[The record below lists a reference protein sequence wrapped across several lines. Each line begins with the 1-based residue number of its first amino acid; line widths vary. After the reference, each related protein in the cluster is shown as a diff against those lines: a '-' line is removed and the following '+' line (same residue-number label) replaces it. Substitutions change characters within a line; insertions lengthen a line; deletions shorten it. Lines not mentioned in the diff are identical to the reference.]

1 MTKKDKANETAI
13 AEVVQKPKKLTKKQA
28 AALAAKEE
36 QSISMAVA
44 TIGLNSQIR
53 EQAIASVDWRH
64 NLRAQYAYQL
74 FDVMNDKLFENKLPQ
89 LLIGYWDTEGSPGHI
104 IVNPYGKQDGLY
116 YFTGDGLG
124 LTGHIDLR
132 DDLTPLGTAVALL
145 HNMVHAEQ
153 EAFKPAK
160 SWYHKQGFR
169 DRMKGFG
176 VLTAPD
182 GSTKEVTEVFGQ
194 LITGTLALPEAALAN
209 EPMELA
215 AHITEN
221 GETETVVTDVSFQTQ
236 TKKKKGL
243 TSYSCKGDHEGA
255 KIYASNTNV
264 RVLCAVCGNAMLT
277 EDKEVNKNIVSM
289 TGDYSLKVTS

>member
-1 MTKKDKANETAI
+1 LTKKDKANETAI

-28 AALAAKEE
+28 AALAVKEE
-36 QSISMAVA
+36 QSISMAVT

-53 EQAIASVDWRH
+53 EQAVASVSWRH

-89 LLIGYWDTEGSPGHI
+89 LLIGFIDVELGHI
-104 IVNPYGKQDGLY
+104 KQDGLY
-116 YFTGDGLG
+116 YFMGDGLS

-153 EAFKPAK
+153 ETFKPTK

-209 EPMELA
+209 EPLELA
-215 AHITEN
+215 GHTTETE
-221 GETETVVTDVSFQTQ
+221 ETETVITDVSFQTQ
-236 TKKKKGL
+236 AKKKKGL
-243 TSYSCKGDHEGA
+243 TSYSCKGDHEGS
-255 KIYASNTNV
+255 KVYASNTNV